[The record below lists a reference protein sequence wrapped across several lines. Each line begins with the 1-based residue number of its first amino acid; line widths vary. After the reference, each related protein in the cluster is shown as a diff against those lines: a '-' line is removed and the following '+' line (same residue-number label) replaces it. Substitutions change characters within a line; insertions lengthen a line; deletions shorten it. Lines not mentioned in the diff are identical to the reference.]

1 MSDDNQILVPAS
13 FVALYI
19 EPGRTRPNA
28 ARDEIAARHDF
39 CEDLACLLTEHALNK
54 RWELGVT
61 EHDVL
66 GRMWSGLREGAA
78 GVNENEARW
87 VITRLAEL
95 LEWQALPTTEPGALD
110 T

>member
-1 MSDDNQILVPAS
+1 MSDDNQIIVPPS

-19 EPGRTRPNA
+19 EPGRSRPGA
-28 ARDEIAARHDF
+28 GRDEIAARHDF
-39 CEDLACLLTEHALNK
+39 CEDLACLLSEHALNK

-66 GRMWSGLREGAA
+66 GRIWLGLQGGAA
-78 GVNENEARW
+78 GVNEREARW

-95 LEWQALPTTEPGALD
+95 LDWPALPDGGAAFAD
-110 T
+110 G